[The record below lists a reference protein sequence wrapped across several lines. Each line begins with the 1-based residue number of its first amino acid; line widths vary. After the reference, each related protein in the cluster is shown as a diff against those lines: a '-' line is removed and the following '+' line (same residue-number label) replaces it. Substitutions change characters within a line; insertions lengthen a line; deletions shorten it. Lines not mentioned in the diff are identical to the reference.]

1 MLREY
6 ERYWR
11 SLGERPIE
19 QLVDLPIM
27 TDRGWE
33 LATELLLELVGPA
46 VATDANLLA
55 LTAIHVVQVGLRH
68 GHCDAACFA
77 YSAMGALA
85 GPLIG
90 GDWATAS
97 QLAKLTT
104 DLMDRRGLV
113 RHRPMA
119 YQSLADVGRWIKPLR
134 EMVDL
139 RQRQFELAEKGGAL
153 NVAAYAVTFRLSDQL
168 YLGDPLEDVMQ
179 GTVKGLDF
187 VRRAGFGLAVDTVTT
202 QQRLVLCLQGKTDTL
217 GSFASAD
224 FNEAQF
230 EAHLA
235 TAGPLWAVARCW
247 HYTRKVQ
254 ARFLAG
260 DWAGSLEAASKARET
275 LWTSPT
281 YLERIELTVY
291 SALALAALHESASP
305 VDRATHRER
314 LVRDEEKLRKWARE
328 CPDNFE
334 DRHALVAAEL
344 ARIDGA
350 VARAADLYEHAIASA
365 KKNGYVNGEALAY
378 ELASRFYRGRGF
390 VLIADAYL
398 REARDRYLRWGAHG
412 KLRQIDRLHPWLPRS
427 VPQAAAGPSTPTPIE
442 HLDLLSVLRATQ
454 TISREI
460 DQDALL
466 CTLLEVVLQE
476 GGARTA
482 RLVLVEGDDLRLEG
496 EASTAGANVES
507 VQTRLLGSVPVSSTS
522 PLPLAVLDYARRT
535 KRRVVIDDARADPG
549 SFANCPYLAGARSIL
564 VQPVLRQDQVV
575 ALLVLENDLVPGVF
589 TAQRL
594 TALEL
599 LATQAAISMENAL
612 LLRREHSARVKA
624 EDSIRARDEFLAVA
638 SHELRTPVTS
648 LMLLVQAL
656 RAGKTASTPEN
667 IARAV
672 ELFERQTGKLTS
684 LIDDMLSVGRFLVG
698 RTEISAAPTDLA
710 ALVREEVER
719 SAPALVRAK
728 CALTLHADTAVE
740 GSWDHQ
746 KVSEIVR
753 KLLANAI
760 KFGAGKPIEIG
771 VDEVGGA
778 ARLTVVDHGI
788 GIEPQALPH
797 IFEKFERG
805 VSIRSYGGLGLG
817 LFLVSKLVGTMGG
830 RVRAES
836 VPRVETTFTVELPAR
851 SQRAAVGT
859 ASAVE

>member
-1 MLREY
+1 
-6 ERYWR
+6 
-11 SLGERPIE
+11 
-19 QLVDLPIM
+19 
-27 TDRGWE
+27 
-33 LATELLLELVGPA
+33 
-46 VATDANLLA
+46 
-55 LTAIHVVQVGLRH
+55 
-68 GHCDAACFA
+68 
-77 YSAMGALA
+77 
-85 GPLIG
+85 
-90 GDWATAS
+90 
-97 QLAKLTT
+97 
-104 DLMDRRGLV
+104 
-113 RHRPMA
+113 
-119 YQSLADVGRWIKPLR
+119 
-134 EMVDL
+134 
-139 RQRQFELAEKGGAL
+139 
-153 NVAAYAVTFRLSDQL
+153 
-168 YLGDPLEDVMQ
+168 
-179 GTVKGLDF
+179 
-187 VRRAGFGLAVDTVTT
+187 
-202 QQRLVLCLQGKTDTL
+202 
-217 GSFASAD
+217 
-224 FNEAQF
+224 
-230 EAHLA
+230 
-235 TAGPLWAVARCW
+235 
-247 HYTRKVQ
+247 
-254 ARFLAG
+254 
-260 DWAGSLEAASKARET
+260 
-275 LWTSPT
+275 
-281 YLERIELTVY
+281 VY
-291 SALALAALHESASP
+291 SALALAAQHESASP
-305 VDRATHRER
+305 SDRATYRER
-314 LVRDEEKLRKWARE
+314 LVRDEEKLRKWACE
-328 CPDNFE
+328 CPDNYE

-350 VARAADLYEHAIASA
+350 VARAADLYEQAIASA
-365 KKNGYVNGEALAY
+365 KRNGYVNGEALAC
-378 ELASRFYRGRGF
+378 ELASKFYRGRGF

-412 KLRQIDRLHPWLPRS
+412 KVRQIDRLHPWLPRS
-427 VPQAAAGPSTPTPIE
+427 VPQAAAAASSTPTPIE

-460 DQDALL
+460 DQGALL
-466 CTLLEVVLQE
+466 RTLLEVVLQE

-535 KRRVVIDDARADPG
+535 KRRVLIDDARADAG
-549 SFANCPYLAGARSIL
+549 SFANCPYFAGAGARSIL

-575 ALLVLENDLVPGVF
+575 ALLLLENDLVPGVF
-589 TAQRL
+589 TPQRL

-624 EDSIRARDEFLAVA
+624 EESIRARDEFLAVA

-672 ELFERQTGKLTS
+672 ELFERQTHKLTS

-698 RTEISAAPTDLA
+698 REEISAAPMDLA
-710 ALVREEVER
+710 ALVREEVAR

-728 CALTLHADTAVE
+728 CAVTLHADTAVE
-740 GSWDHQ
+740 GSWDRQ

-760 KFGAGKPIEIG
+760 KFGAGKPVEIG
-771 VDEVGGA
+771 VDEVGGT

-805 VSIRSYGGLGLG
+805 VSVRSYGGLGLG

-836 VPRVETTFTVELPAR
+836 VPKVETTFTVELPAR
-851 SQRAAVGT
+851 SSRAAVGT
-859 ASAVE
+859 ASAGE